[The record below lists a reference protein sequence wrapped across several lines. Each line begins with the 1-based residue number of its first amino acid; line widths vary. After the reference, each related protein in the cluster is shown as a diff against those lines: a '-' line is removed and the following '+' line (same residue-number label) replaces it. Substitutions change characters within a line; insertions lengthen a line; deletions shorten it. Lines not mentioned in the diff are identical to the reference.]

1 MLQIFKINHNTYSRS
16 TLKLPLDII
25 YKIFEYDPTFYIYK
39 IENFKF
45 ELTNNIFEKMKS
57 IIEERMLYDFY
68 KNNFGIFIR
77 NQDIFIQDNIISYDD
92 FKIFSKNYN
101 YYRLFSVIPINY
113 NNNVTNYEAIIYK
126 YKNRNKIPENFLDEY
141 KYYYYCNPFII
152 FLEKIKKYIFLLEIN
167 DIENI
172 QTFNFDIRIDS
183 FYNFFNFNDFEKCI
197 NKCAK
202 SFDNNEYIVQINNN
216 YFLEDFDFLISEIE
230 EIIPKKKQLLFE
242 IEDHEFNIV
251 KEFVDNYIEGGKDC
265 LTNFNYF
272 YYENDNFD
280 FDYNIEYKLYF
291 TQKKYYKKFAILP
304 IDFNTN
310 NVTKY
315 DGIVF
320 KYKNKDKIS
329 KDLFEYYD
337 SSENYMEIFIKNAKK
352 YFNNLTKN
360 INFFPQCYLSGNLD
374 DFNNKARVF
383 SNDTNIIYIHY
394 CKDPFTKI

>member
-1 MLQIFKINHNTYSRS
+1 MLQILKINDNVYSRS

-39 IENFKF
+39 TGNFKF
-45 ELTNNIFEKMKS
+45 ELINNIFEKMKS
-57 IIEERMLYDFY
+57 IIKERMLYDFY
-68 KNNFGIFIR
+68 KNNFGIFTQ
-77 NQDIFIQDNIISYDD
+77 NIFIHDNIISYND
-92 FKIFSKNYN
+92 FKICSKNYN
-101 YYRLFSVIPINY
+101 HYRLFSVIPINY

-126 YKNRNKIPENFLDEY
+126 YKNRNKIPINFLDEY

-183 FYNFFNFNDFEKCI
+183 FYNFFNFDNFEKCI

-216 YFLEDFDFLISEIE
+216 YFLEPEIIMPE
-230 EIIPKKKQLLFE
+230 ITEIIPKNKQLLLE
-242 IEDHEFNIV
+242 IIDHEFNLV
-251 KEFVDNYIEGGKDC
+251 KDFVDNYIEESKDC

-280 FDYNIEYKLYF
+280 FNYDIEYKLYF
-291 TQKKYYKKFAILP
+291 TQEKYYKKFAILP
-304 IDFNTN
+304 SDFDTN

-320 KYKNKDKIS
+320 KYKNKDKIP
-329 KDLFEYYD
+329 KKLFKYYY
-337 SSENYMEIFIKNAKK
+337 SSENYMEIFIDNAKK
-352 YFNNLTKN
+352 YFNNLEETKKFN
-360 INFFPQCYLSGNLD
+360 IFPQCYLSGNLD
-374 DFNNKARVF
+374 DFNYKARNF
-383 SNDTNIIYIHY
+383 SNKTNIIYMHY
-394 CKDPFTKI
+394 SSKFK